1 MRTRHEIDAMR
12 DLVYRRNLAT
22 GGEFTSIA
30 VEILSWVLEPSIPDS
45 VVTDVSEMTV
55 DCMCGDL

>member
-1 MRTRHEIDAMR
+1 MRTRQEIEAMR
-12 DLVYRRNLAT
+12 DRMYRNRAN

-30 VEILSWVLEPSIPDS
+30 VDLSWVLEPSIPDS